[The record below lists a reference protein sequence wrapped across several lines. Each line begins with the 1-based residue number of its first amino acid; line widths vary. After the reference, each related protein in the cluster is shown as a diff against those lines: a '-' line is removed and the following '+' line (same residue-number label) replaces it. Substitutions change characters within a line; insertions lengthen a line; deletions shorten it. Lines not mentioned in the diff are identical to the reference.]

1 MGRTLSDESPDY
13 PLQYQI
19 CMNDPSKETSIDS
32 DDQHLMATYCTGD
45 ANAFK
50 HLYDK
55 YEQPIYRFLYNGC
68 HNDAQA
74 RELFQDIWLRVV
86 KSRDT
91 YNPEAPFKAWL
102 FTIARNRLTDHY
114 RQQSACPPEHHGY
127 PHGCNEHDGESDG
140 KDIHPHAF
148 ASAALTP
155 EQMASVTEQN
165 ETLKNALHTLPPAQR
180 EAVMLKHIAGMNLD
194 EIATIQGEG
203 RQTVKSRLRYAMIK
217 LRQHLKELS

>member
-1 MGRTLSDESPDY
+1 
-13 PLQYQI
+13 
-19 CMNDPSKETSIDS
+19 MNSKGQETSIDS
-32 DDQHLMATYCTGD
+32 DDQHLMATYCEGNAD
-45 ANAFK
+45 AFK

-55 YEQPIYRFLYNGC
+55 YEQAIYRFLFNGC
-68 HNDAQA
+68 HNEAHA
-74 RELFQDIWLRVV
+74 REMFQDIWLRVV

-91 YNPEAPFKAWL
+91 YNNEAPFKAWL
-102 FTIARNRLTDHY
+102 FTVARNRLIDYY
-114 RQQSACPPEHHGY
+114 RQQSCCPPEHRDHGVY
-127 PHGCNEHDGESDG
+127 EGEHVDG

-148 ASAALTP
+148 AVAALTP
-155 EQMASVTEQN
+155 EQLASVTEQN
-165 ETLKNALHTLPPAQR
+165 DTLKNALQTLPLAQR